1 MNFLKLDLNSLVALD
16 ALLTDPHVTRAAE
29 RLCVSQPSLSGTLA
43 RLRDYF
49 QDDLIVQVGRRM
61 ELTPMGEALRQP
73 LREILEDAERL
84 LSTKSHFDPRSS
96 QRRFTLSCTD
106 YVWATLIGKVIRRL
120 ASDAPGVRLEYA
132 GTERDFADHRV
143 ELLIVADRFAL
154 KDHSSRQLFQESF
167 VCIAWSGND
176 GIGDSITFDEYFA
189 QNHIVAYSSRPTL
202 VAEWI
207 AARHGLHCRIA
218 SRVPDFTMIPQS
230 IVGTPYLATVPTRMA
245 NHYAGHLPL
254 RILQAPLELPV
265 LTQVMQWHRHQ
276 ESDQGMQWL
285 RDLIVE
291 CCLSRS

>member
-189 QNHIVAYSSRPTL
+189 QNHIVAY
-202 VAEWI
+202 
-207 AARHGLHCRIA
+207 
-218 SRVPDFTMIPQS
+218 
-230 IVGTPYLATVPTRMA
+230 
-245 NHYAGHLPL
+245 
-254 RILQAPLELPV
+254 
-265 LTQVMQWHRHQ
+265 
-276 ESDQGMQWL
+276 
-285 RDLIVE
+285 
-291 CCLSRS
+291 